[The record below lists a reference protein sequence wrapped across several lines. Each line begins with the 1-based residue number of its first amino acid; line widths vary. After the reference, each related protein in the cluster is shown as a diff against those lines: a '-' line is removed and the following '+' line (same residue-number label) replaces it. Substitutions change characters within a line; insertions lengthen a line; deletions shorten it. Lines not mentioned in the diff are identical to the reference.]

1 MTTKYAIRFRG
12 RWVEDITIDGIDTRD
27 YPDFVDAYVA
37 SATWA
42 GTEEELTDSELDALT
57 DDLYSDGTL
66 NDMAHNEVF

>member
-1 MTTKYAIRFRG
+1 MMTKYVVRFRN
-12 RWVEDITIDGIDTRD
+12 RWVEDITVGGVDTAD

-42 GTEEELTDSELDALT
+42 DTEEDLTDSELQALT